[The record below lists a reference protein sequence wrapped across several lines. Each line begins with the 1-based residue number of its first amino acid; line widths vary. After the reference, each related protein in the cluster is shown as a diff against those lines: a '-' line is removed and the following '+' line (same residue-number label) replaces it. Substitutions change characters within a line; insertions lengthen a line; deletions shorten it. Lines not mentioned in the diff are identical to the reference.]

1 MARGNDAASGLGGDI
16 THTGGIARRP
26 GLCAV
31 RGARRQFAVPAV
43 AQVGLQFRGCGRDRG
58 AARLALFQRPLLLG
72 AINQAQIVDARIH
85 LRGRAR
91 AHEVGYG
98 DGGQQTDNRD
108 DDHNFNEGETCL
120 AADFIFHKT
129 FFLSYA
135 A

>member
-1 MARGNDAASGLGGDI
+1 MARGNDAASGLGGDV

-26 GLCAV
+26 SLCAV
-31 RGARRQFAVPAV
+31 RGARRQFAARTV
-43 AQVGLQFRGCGRDRG
+43 AEVGLQLRGRRRDRG
-58 AARLALFQRPLLLG
+58 AARLPLLQRPLLLG
-72 AINQAQIVDARIH
+72 AVNQAQIVDARVL